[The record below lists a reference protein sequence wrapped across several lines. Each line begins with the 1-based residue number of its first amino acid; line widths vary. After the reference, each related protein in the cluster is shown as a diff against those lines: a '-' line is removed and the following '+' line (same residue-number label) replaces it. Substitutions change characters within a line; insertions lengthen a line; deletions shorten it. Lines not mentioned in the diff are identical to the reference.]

1 MKEKNKRIIIVISV
15 ITVVA
20 LVLLGFL
27 VYRGITI
34 SKHEKLIETI
44 GVKDVQKINYE
55 LPKFTIVVDGIY
67 DNTITSADIKNLDV
81 YKIKAVMNDGIYKD
95 DYDFVGV
102 RVLDVLKLTKMEG
115 FNSLTF
121 KSSGKLQ
128 VTYDKGEIT
137 DNMYFV
143 FEVDGYKYDAS
154 EPVALVNPDVN
165 ARYSISDIVK
175 LTFD

>member
-1 MKEKNKRIIIVISV
+1 
-15 ITVVA
+15 
-20 LVLLGFL
+20 
-27 VYRGITI
+27 
-34 SKHEKLIETI
+34 
-44 GVKDVQKINYE
+44 
-55 LPKFTIVVDGIY
+55 
-67 DNTITSADIKNLDV
+67 
-81 YKIKAVMNDGIYKD
+81 MNDGIYKD